1 MTDIMLFGRWL
12 HECSAREYIR
22 RGEVAVLRARGQL
35 NQQHQCRLR
44 LWNMAASNCW
54 STFDLLCH
62 GKLLQSHLA
71 RVNQESFDLF
81 ERRIL
86 ICCNLTGWW
95 VDGESCVKR
104 ISARLQ
110 SALPEISSG
119 ARLLMSIWRDASSIN
134 QIPSERLVRRLVC
147 NPVQAV
153 SSDICRSL

>member
-1 MTDIMLFGRWL
+1 MLGAGDLGLTTHSFRCSGASELPHLGLSMTDIMLFGRWL

-81 ERRIL
+81 ERRIFDL
-86 ICCNLTGWW
+86 LQLDRVVGRW
-95 VDGESCVKR
+95 GELCQ
-104 ISARLQ
+104 AHLG
-110 SALPEISSG
+110 ALAVG
-119 ARLLMSIWRDASSIN
+119 AS
-134 QIPSERLVRRLVC
+134 
-147 NPVQAV
+147 
-153 SSDICRSL
+153 